1 MNNEYISEE
10 KLKKLNEELDF
21 LKNVRRG
28 ELAEN
33 LQRARALGDL
43 SENAEYHA
51 AREEQGHSED
61 RIKEIEAILRTAVV
75 VKKDSASKSTNEV
88 VQIGSSVEIKKKGER
103 TTKKIEIVGGEE
115 SDMLA
120 GKVSFKSPLGEAL
133 FGERVGSEVTVATPK
148 GEINYK
154 IVSVS

>member
-1 MNNEYISEE
+1 MKEEYISGD
-10 KLKKLNEELDF
+10 KLKDLKKELDY
-21 LKNVRRG
+21 LQNVRRK

-61 RIKEIEAILRTAVV
+61 RIKEIEAILRVAIV
-75 VKKDSASKSTNEV
+75 VKHHKKSDKAE
-88 VQIGSSVEIKKKGER
+88 IGSIVEIKKKGER

-115 SDMLA
+115 SDIA
-120 GKVSFKSPLGEAL
+120 NGKISFKSPLGESL
-133 FGERVGSEVTVATPK
+133 YGQKVGAEVNVSTPK
-148 GEINYK
+148 GDITYK
-154 IVSVS
+154 IVSID